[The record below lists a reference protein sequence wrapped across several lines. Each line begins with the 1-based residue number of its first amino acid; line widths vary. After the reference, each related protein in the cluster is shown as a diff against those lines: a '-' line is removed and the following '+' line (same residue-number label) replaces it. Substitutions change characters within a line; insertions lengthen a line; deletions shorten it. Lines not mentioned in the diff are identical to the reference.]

1 MIGLVRVSPPS
12 GRSAGVVRLERLP
25 NTKTAHLAGYLVL
38 CRCSEELDTTLTW
51 HGEVRVARPS
61 VALGLVCQPEIL
73 FGALGKL
80 TAPVNPVIAPE
91 ALQDGRIPD
100 SALTAI
106 RQASVEGKILE
117 DLWHANGDRILQELP
132 LLETLISHA
141 SDGRKLQS
149 VSRSLDLSDDSIRR
163 RLRAIGLQPGDLMR
177 EVRLNAYTLLVR
189 MGDSPSR
196 ALVACGWN
204 DPKARQKVAAR
215 FRQQHR

>member
-91 ALQDGRIPD
+91 ALQAGRIPD
-100 SALTAI
+100 SGLTAI
-106 RQASVEGKILE
+106 RTASVEAKVLE
-117 DLWHANGDRILQELP
+117 DLWHAKGARILQEQP

-141 SDGRKLQS
+141 SHGKKLQS
-149 VSRSLDLSDDSIRR
+149 VSRSLGLSEDTIRR
-163 RLRAIGLQPGDLMR
+163 RLRAIGLQPGALIR
-177 EVRLNAYTLLVR
+177 EIRINAYTLLLR

-204 DPKARQKVAAR
+204 DPKARQKVVAR
-215 FRQQHR
+215 FRQQHQ